1 MNHHEPSWT
10 IHQCMFTIPKWVWF
24 FLIHISSCF
33 SQLTNYAVAG
43 ARCCPPKRLR
53 RLRFHHSSGAHS
65 SCLSTKH
72 PAGRR
77 LSCGDAEEP
86 WKKSSA
92 IPSGNHNHYIIKQ
105 GNGIALYPSFW
116 FICLMKLKF
125 CRLSAV
131 FFFTTDSQCGWL
143 RNPAPVGRWFMP
155 LYSHYLQCFIVTSY
169 Q

>member
-10 IHQCMFTIPKWVWF
+10 IMNHSPVYVYHSQMGVV
-24 FLIHISSCF
+24 FLTHISSCF

-65 SCLSTKH
+65 GCLSTKH

-105 GNGIALYPSFW
+105 GNGIALSPSFW

-131 FFFTTDSQCGWL
+131 FLQRIHS
-143 RNPAPVGRWFMP
+143 VGGCEILHQLVDGLCHYIP
-155 LYSHYLQCFIVTSY
+155 IIYSVL
-169 Q
+169 

>member
-1 MNHHEPSWT
+1 MNHHEP
-10 IHQCMFTIPKWVWF
+10 FTSVCLPF
-24 FLIHISSCF
+24 PNGCGFLTHISSCF

-65 SCLSTKH
+65 GCLSTKH

-131 FFFTTDSQCGWL
+131 FFYNGFTVW
-143 RNPAPVGRWFMP
+143 VGAK
-155 LYSHYLQCFIVTSY
+155 SCTSW
-169 Q
+169 